1 MRVLMLQRRHARKD
15 GPRPVPADSA
25 TCRCMEILGIAIGA
39 GTNVA
44 IESADLVLVDNDPE
58 DVSRALRLSGITYRK
73 MIQHL
78 FWATGYNVIALPLA
92 AGVAFPLG
100 PLLSLAVG
108 AHLMSASTVI
118 VAINAMLMHRRD
130 LREG

>member
-1 MRVLMLQRRHARKD
+1 M
-15 GPRPVPADSA
+15 PADSA
-25 TCRCMEILGIAIGA
+25 TRRCVEILGIAIGA

-44 IESADLVLVDNDPE
+44 IESAGLVLVDNDPE
-58 DVSRALRLSGITYRK
+58 DVSRALRLSDNTYRK
-73 MIQHL
+73 VLQHL
-78 FWATGYNVIALPLA
+78 FCATGYNVSALPLA

-100 PLLSLAVG
+100 SLLSLAVG

-118 VAINAMLMHRRD
+118 VAISAMLMHRRD